1 MELLFFIVY
10 FFLKCMTTTVVIPTK
25 NEIVA
30 IKKILPQVNRNWADE
45 WLVIDGNSTDGT
57 VEEAEKLGFKVIR
70 QKGDGLGD
78 AYREAVRN
86 ASCEH
91 ILFFSPDGNAPPE
104 YIPKLIKKMYEGN
117 YDIVQISRF
126 GKNGKS
132 EDDTAVTAFGNRMF
146 TFLANC
152 FFGGKLTDTLFGFKI
167 IKKKVFQE
175 INLDGEFLTLEQQM
189 SIKSMKLH
197 LKIVEI
203 PGTEPKRV
211 GGEAKMRPFVTGRQ
225 LSLQIIRE
233 FIFWKN

>member
-1 MELLFFIVY
+1 MRTISGL
-10 FFLKCMTTTVVIPTK
+10 MTTSVIIPTK
-25 NEIVA
+25 NEIIGV
-30 IKKILPQVNRNWADE
+30 KKILPQVDLTWADE
-45 WLVIDGNSTDGT
+45 WIVVDGNSTDGT
-57 VEEAEKLGFKVIR
+57 VEEAKKLGLDVIQ

-78 AYREAVRN
+78 AYREAVKH
-86 ASCEH
+86 ATCEN
-91 ILFFSPDGNAPPE
+91 ILFFSPDGNALPE
-104 YIPKLIKKMYEGN
+104 YIPKLIKKMNEGD

-132 EDDTAVTAFGNRMF
+132 EDDTAITAFGNKMF

-152 FFGGKLTDTLFGFKI
+152 FFGGKLTDALFGFKI

-203 PGTEPKRV
+203 DGTEPKRV
-211 GGEAKMRPFVTGRQ
+211 GGEAKMRPLATGRQ
-225 LSLQIIRE
+225 LSLQIIKE